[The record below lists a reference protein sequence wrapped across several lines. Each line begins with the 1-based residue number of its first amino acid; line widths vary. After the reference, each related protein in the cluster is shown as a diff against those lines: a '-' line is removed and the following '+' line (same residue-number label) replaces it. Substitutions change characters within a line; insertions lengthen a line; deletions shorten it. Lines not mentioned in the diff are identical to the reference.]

1 MNKEYK
7 IEEIEKEEDW
17 RIRRRNLIRMFSEEK
32 TKMLREKMVL
42 YRELQQTNRA
52 FAETKKELMMMQERE
67 EEGNNLFTLLKG
79 VTAIVQKWNASRKQL
94 VEAKLKAEKAS
105 EEKTEE
111 LRKEKEIAFELRN
124 RNESLEKEN
133 HQLRETSV
141 SLAIQAVEIRA
152 ELEQAEKD
160 LEAAREKLRMKEARI
175 LELCLQSLAEGNQ
188 ISTSSTDFGRVTS
201 TFFQRL
207 ITRKE
212 SL

>member
-52 FAETKKELMMMQERE
+52 FAETKKELMMQERE

-124 RNESLEKEN
+124 RNERLEIEN
-133 HQLRETSV
+133 HQLRETNV

-188 ISTSSTDFGRVTS
+188 ISKSSTDFGRVTS

-212 SL
+212 AL